1 MHYIQGWPIRPCCK
15 LHIGILHMMREFG
28 TFISNAGF
36 KDSMTDALS
45 QTMRAFDTWLVLI
58 ACQCTYHAEEWAF
71 VIFPQ
76 HA

>member
-1 MHYIQGWPIRPCCK
+1 
-15 LHIGILHMMREFG
+15 MMREFG